1 MATTQKQKREFILK
15 TLLPYKKDIRNCAV
29 STITGNCLYLTED
42 GKKCAVGVHLK
53 KGKWQDFREGYY
65 SLIDKFDKNN
75 IFKKSAL
82 KHELPDEAWN
92 LMQKYHDAL
101 ATGYGS
107 ETRLE
112 PLVLEKLLGISLP
125 ELYTK

>member
-15 TLLPYKKDIRNCAV
+15 TLLPYKEDRSKCAV
-29 STITGNCLYLTED
+29 SKIAGTCLYLTED

-53 KGKWQDFREGYY
+53 KGKWQHFRKGYR
-65 SLIDKFDKNN
+65 SLIDNFGKNN

-82 KHELPDEAWN
+82 KHELPDEAWD

-101 ATGYGS
+101 AIGYGS

-112 PLVLEKLLGISLP
+112 QLEKLLGISLP

>member
-29 STITGNCLYLTED
+29 SKIAGTCLYLTED

-53 KGKWQDFREGYY
+53 KGKWQDFRKGYY
-65 SLIDKFDKNN
+65 SLIDNFGKN

-82 KHELPDEAWN
+82 KHELPDEAWD

-101 ATGYGS
+101 AVGYGS
-107 ETRLE
+107 KTRLE
-112 PLVLEKLLGISLP
+112 QLEKLLGISLP
-125 ELYTK
+125 ELYTRP